1 MFRAPGTIAP
11 ETGTLPAR
19 RIWSGRW
26 YRVMASGDFPAL
38 LSVIGRH
45 DHQEAAGIVVKDTGS
60 ALFGAEGLRVTD
72 VQAGPGSALEVWAV
86 TDYLAAAACPACS
99 MISSRVHET
108 VLARPRDVRRAADP
122 VDLRWVKVRRKCV
135 IFPTWSPT

>member
-60 ALFGAEGLRVTD
+60 ALFGGGR
-72 VQAGPGSALEVWAV
+72 
-86 TDYLAAAACPACS
+86 PAS
-99 MISSRVHET
+99 H
-108 VLARPRDVRRAADP
+108 RRAGRAGQRAGSMGGHRLP
-122 VDLRWVKVRRKCV
+122 GCGGVPGLQHDLQ
-135 IFPTWSPT
+135 PGT

>member
-45 DHQEAAGIVVKDTGS
+45 DHHEAAGIVVKDTGS
-60 ALFGAEGLRVTD
+60 ALFGGRKACESPTCRPGRAARWKYGRSPITRLRRR
-72 VQAGPGSALEVWAV
+72 AR
-86 TDYLAAAACPACS
+86 LAA
-99 MISSRVHET
+99 
-108 VLARPRDVRRAADP
+108 
-122 VDLRWVKVRRKCV
+122 
-135 IFPTWSPT
+135 